1 MREAPE
7 PKTSVWVMRL
17 QLNNEDRSAMV
28 TPDELLGAVGSTAV
42 ADSFAL
48 YQIATSHTSAA
59 VVIRGG
65 ALSGAIR
72 LVASSEALAVASG
85 MRTCWD
91 DECTW
96 EHAKLPGIELRSF
109 HEQGGFDLVR
119 ASVIDTVAAGQ
130 AYANCADRRL
140 VGPEVLASC
149 FSSQIAESLDSV
161 LLSTVRGSYCY
172 GPKSAV
178 SGRTAIHLI

>member
-1 MREAPE
+1 
-7 PKTSVWVMRL
+7 
-17 QLNNEDRSAMV
+17 MV

-48 YQIATSHTSAA
+48 YHIATSHTSEASI
-59 VVIRGG
+59 IRGA
-65 ALSGAIR
+65 ALSGTIR
-72 LVASSEALAVASG
+72 LMASSEALAVASG
-85 MRTCWD
+85 MRTGWD
-91 DECTW
+91 DECTQ
-96 EHAKLPGIELRSF
+96 EHAKLPSIELRSL
-109 HEQGGFDLVR
+109 HEQGGFELAS
-119 ASVIDTVAAGQ
+119 ASVIDAVAAGQ
-130 AYANCADRRL
+130 AYANCADHRL

-149 FSSQIAESLDSV
+149 FSSQIAESLGSV